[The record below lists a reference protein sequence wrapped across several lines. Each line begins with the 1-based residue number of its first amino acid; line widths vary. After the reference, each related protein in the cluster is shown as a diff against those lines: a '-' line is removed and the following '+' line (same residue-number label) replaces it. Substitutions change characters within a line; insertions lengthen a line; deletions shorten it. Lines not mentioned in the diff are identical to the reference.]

1 MVDRGA
7 ARRVVGAGLVMVLGI
22 ALYFAIIGVFG
33 LVISV
38 GSLLFFVALSL
49 AIFRR
54 QQRDGGEP

>member
-1 MVDRGA
+1 
-7 ARRVVGAGLVMVLGI
+7 MVLGI